1 MNRDDIIEKVFPH
14 SLFGY
19 DPVAVDAFLDEVI
32 REFDRM
38 TNTIDVLQFR
48 MSQELGEA
56 RQTNDILSA
65 RLSRTE
71 FNDRVEQLLSAGHIE
86 PEQTEPT
93 QTEPEQTEPAQTE
106 PAQTEPVTEV
116 PDREAVSEPP
126 AAEAPAEKLPKEAP
140 AGEKPEAAE
149 PKPDDAEELAVPVF
163 EPEEEDIGTA
173 AEEIRLMTRR
183 EIKKMVREEKALE
196 RRVRREKKKEKK

>member
-1 MNRDDIIEKVFPH
+1 MNRDDIIEKAFPH

-86 PEQTEPT
+86 PEQTEPV
-93 QTEPEQTEPAQTE
+93 QTE

-126 AAEAPAEKLPKEAP
+126 AAEAPAEELPKEAP

-149 PKPDDAEELAVPVF
+149 PKPDDAEELAAPVF

>member
-86 PEQTEPT
+86 PEQTEP
-93 QTEPEQTEPAQTE
+93 
-106 PAQTEPVTEV
+106 VTEAS
-116 PDREAVSEPP
+116 DREAVSEPP
-126 AAEAPAEKLPKEAP
+126 AAEAPAEELPKEAP

-149 PKPDDAEELAVPVF
+149 PKPDDAEELAAPVF

>member
-86 PEQTEPT
+86 PEQTEP
-93 QTEPEQTEPAQTE
+93 
-106 PAQTEPVTEV
+106 AQTEPVTEV

-126 AAEAPAEKLPKEAP
+126 AAEAPAEELPKEAP
-140 AGEKPEAAE
+140 TEEKPEAAE
-149 PKPDDAEELAVPVF
+149 PKPDDAEELAAPVF

>member
-86 PEQTEPT
+86 PEQTEP
-93 QTEPEQTEPAQTE
+93 AQTE

-149 PKPDDAEELAVPVF
+149 PKPDDAEELAAPVF